1 MNDLRYGWIERWVSS
16 ERHKQGLRCAIR
28 AVERAHCL
36 AERVESLPSL
46 PSDYRIDES
55 GGVRP
60 LTGRAWFAS
69 LLRAGELDVPE
80 SVLAELGRIEDEES
94 FWLAAEWYLERG
106 RKTSAT
112 DAASTL
118 RARRFAQLSR
128 RRRCGD

>member
-1 MNDLRYGWIERWVSS
+1 MDDLRYGWVERWVSS
-16 ERHKQGLRCAIR
+16 ERHKQDLRYAIR
-28 AVERAHCL
+28 AAERAQCL
-36 AERVESLPSL
+36 AERVESLPG
-46 PSDYRIDES
+46 DYRVDES

-69 LLRAGELDVPE
+69 LLRAGELKVPE
-80 SVLAELGRIEDEES
+80 SVLTELGRIEDEET
-94 FWLAAEWYLERG
+94 FWSAAEWYLERG

-112 DAASTL
+112 DAASTI

>member
-1 MNDLRYGWIERWVSS
+1 MNDLRYGWIERWGSS
-16 ERHKQGLRCAIR
+16 ERHKQGLRYAIR
-28 AVERAHCL
+28 AAERAQSF
-36 AERVESLPSL
+36 AERVENLPG
-46 PSDYRIDES
+46 DYRIDES

-69 LLRAGELDVPE
+69 LLRAGELEVPE

-112 DAASTL
+112 DAASAI
-118 RARRFAQLSR
+118 RARRLA
-128 RRRCGD
+128 

>member
-1 MNDLRYGWIERWVSS
+1 VVLS
-16 ERHKQGLRCAIR
+16 ERHKQESRYAIR
-28 AVERAHCL
+28 AAERAQRL
-36 AERVESLPSL
+36 TERVESLPS
-46 PSDYRIDES
+46 DYRVDEG

-80 SVLAELGRIEDEES
+80 SVLVELGRIEDEET
-94 FWLAAEWYLERG
+94 FWSAAEWYLERG

-112 DAASTL
+112 DAATTI
-118 RARRFAQLSR
+118 RARRFAQLGR